1 MTMLA
6 IGSSRLEAFAQL
18 ITLVLIFAFVLAL
31 TYFATSGWAIIK
43 KRKCPEAILQ
53 CLRP

>member
-18 ITLVLIFAFVLAL
+18 ITLVLIFAFVLAH
-31 TYFATSGWAIIK
+31 YKAYAQIFQAIY
-43 KRKCPEAILQ
+43 
-53 CLRP
+53 

>member
-31 TYFATSGWAIIK
+31 HILPQSGWAIIK

>member
-31 TYFATSGWAIIK
+31 TYFATKWVGNIK